1 MDAPSRRSCRLA
13 TAVWWAA
20 TAPLTIVGV
29 ACAFV
34 QLGAGAALAVTG
46 FASGLT
52 AFWAWQ
58 LRQQTTAAA
67 PPATSIAATG
77 LLGGVWILGLLGL
90 VGAFGVVGLG
100 IFALLAAAGGGLL
113 LVTGRPR
120 SAATRQED
128 RRRSEPS
135 GMPALEVLAE
145 VQLPSPSAVAGLSTA
160 EVCWAW
166 RLSYLRV
173 RRPGCPGYQMDNLIE
188 LRRACLDEL
197 EHRDQVAFRQWL
209 PTARAAADPAR
220 AFCRQSEKP

>member
-1 MDAPSRRSCRLA
+1 VDAPVRRPCRLA
-13 TAVWWAA
+13 TAVWWTA
-20 TAPLTIVGV
+20 TAPLTVVGV

-34 QLGAGAALAVTG
+34 ELGAGAALALTG
-46 FASGLT
+46 FASAVT

-58 LRQQTTAAA
+58 LREPATAA

-77 LLGGVWILGLLGL
+77 LLGGVWMLGLMGF
-90 VGAFGVVGLG
+90 VGVFGVVGLG
-100 IFALLAAAGGGLL
+100 ICALLAASGGGLL
-113 LVTGRPR
+113 LWTMRPR
-120 SAATRQED
+120 STATREED

-135 GMPALEVLAE
+135 GMPALELLAE

-173 RRPGCPGYQMDNLIE
+173 RRPGCPGYQMDHLVE

-197 EHRDQVAFRQWL
+197 EHRDPVAFRQWL

-220 AFCRQSEKP
+220 AFSRQSEKP